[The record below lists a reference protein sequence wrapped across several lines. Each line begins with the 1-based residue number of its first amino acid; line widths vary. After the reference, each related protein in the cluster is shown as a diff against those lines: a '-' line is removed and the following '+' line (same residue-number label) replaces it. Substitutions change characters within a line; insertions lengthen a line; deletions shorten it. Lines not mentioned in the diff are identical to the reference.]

1 MHQAASFQQ
10 FSAVLQNNATS
21 TLACI
26 AVTQRI
32 WSHLLCV
39 CMCVCVRLR
48 RVSPAAMSSIKLAD
62 TPL

>member
-32 WSHLLCV
+32 WSHLVCV
-39 CMCVCVRLR
+39 CVCVCVRLR

>member
-1 MHQAASFQQ
+1 MHQVASFQQ

>member
-1 MHQAASFQQ
+1 MHQVASFQQ

-48 RVSPAAMSSIKLAD
+48 RVFTAAMSSIKLAD

>member
-32 WSHLLCV
+32 WSHLVCV
-39 CMCVCVRLR
+39 CVCVRLR